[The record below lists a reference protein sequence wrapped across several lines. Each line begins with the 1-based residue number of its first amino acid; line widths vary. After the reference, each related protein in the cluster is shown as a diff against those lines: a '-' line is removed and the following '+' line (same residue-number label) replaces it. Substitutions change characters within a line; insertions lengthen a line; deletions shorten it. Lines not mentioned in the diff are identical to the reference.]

1 MKNGQFIEING
12 KKLYVEVNDT
22 NAEKAI
28 LYLHGGPGESCFDFT
43 YHQTNRLGQ
52 NFRLIAFD
60 QRGVCRSE
68 GIGENEPFGLG
79 DLVED
84 CEELRHSLGVKKWS
98 LIGHSFGG
106 YLAVLY
112 ALRYPDSIEK
122 VIFEGPTFDF
132 TYTAK
137 ALLEKTANL
146 FGKYKMPEHQD
157 KCLKLSNES
166 SCSAKELVEGYME
179 LSDFLEEKRMQ
190 IYTHNFNN
198 PTDYTKYSDEQWE
211 EFYDKSIIHYNR
223 LREEGK
229 IFESV
234 LPLLK
239 DIKLPCL
246 LILGEHD
253 VVTCPTQIETYKNDV
268 QQGEIYMIEN
278 SGHTPHYEAANL
290 FCDVVTDFLTKDV

>member
-137 ALLEKTANL
+137 ALLEKQPIYLENIR
-146 FGKYKMPEHQD
+146 
-157 KCLKLSNES
+157 CL
-166 SCSAKELVEGYME
+166 
-179 LSDFLEEKRMQ
+179 
-190 IYTHNFNN
+190 
-198 PTDYTKYSDEQWE
+198 
-211 EFYDKSIIHYNR
+211 SI
-223 LREEGK
+223 K
-229 IFESV
+229 TSV
-234 LPLLK
+234 
-239 DIKLPCL
+239 
-246 LILGEHD
+246 
-253 VVTCPTQIETYKNDV
+253 
-268 QQGEIYMIEN
+268 
-278 SGHTPHYEAANL
+278 
-290 FCDVVTDFLTKDV
+290 

>member
-22 NAEKAI
+22 NSDKAI

-68 GIGENEPFGLG
+68 GISENEPFGL
-79 DLVED
+79 DNLVED
-84 CEELRHSLGVKKWS
+84 CEELRRCLGIKKWS
-98 LIGHSFGG
+98 IIGHSFGG

-112 ALRYPDSIEK
+112 AFRYPNSIDK

-132 TYTAK
+132 KYTAK
-137 ALLEKTANL
+137 ALLEKTASL
-146 FGKYKMPEHQD
+146 FKKYKMSESRYR
-157 KCLKLSNES
+157 CLKLSNDS
-166 SCSAKELVEGYME
+166 SCTTKELVEGYME
-179 LSDFLEEKRMQ
+179 LSEFLEEKRMH

-198 PTDYTKYSDEQWE
+198 PTDTSMYSDEQWDI
-211 EFYDKSIIHYNR
+211 FYDKSEIHFNR
-223 LREEGK
+223 LRDEGK
-229 IFESV
+229 IFESA

-239 DIKLPCL
+239 DIRLPCL
-246 LILGEHD
+246 LILGQYD
-253 VVTCPTQIETYKNDV
+253 VVTCPIQIETYINDI
-268 QQGEIYMIEN
+268 QQGEIYFIEN
-278 SGHTPHYEAANL
+278 CGHTPHYEAADI
-290 FCDVVTDFLTKDV
+290 FRDVVTDFLTK